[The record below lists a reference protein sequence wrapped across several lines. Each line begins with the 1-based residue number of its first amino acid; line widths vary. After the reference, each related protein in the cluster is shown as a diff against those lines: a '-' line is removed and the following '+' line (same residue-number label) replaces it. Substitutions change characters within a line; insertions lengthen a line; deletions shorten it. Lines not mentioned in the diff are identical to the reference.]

1 MQSEYYGMVLKSI
14 AQGNAKYSEVK
25 LNTQFLYTYFSK

>member
-14 AQGNAKYSEVK
+14 AQGNEKYSKAK
-25 LNTQFLYTYFSK
+25 LNTQFL